1 MTNASSVRGS
11 CLSLVILAV
20 AASAATAQTAPL
32 VCSVVSGLECDDSLN
47 CQPPL
52 RDPPPPTFIHV
63 DVEAGV
69 ITLLAPES
77 RRGEQTRV
85 GAVARQDGKTI
96 LSGAEGGRGWSMVL
110 SDEDLDMS
118 LTITDDG
125 TGFVAFGACIPEDQ
139 VTP

>member
-1 MTNASSVRGS
+1 MMNANSVRGS
-11 CLSLVILAV
+11 LTSIVILAL
-20 AASAATAQTAPL
+20 AAPAATAQSAPL

-47 CQPPL
+47 CQQPL

-63 DVEAGV
+63 DIDAGT

-85 GAVARQDGKTI
+85 GAVAQQDGKTI
-96 LSGAEGGRGWSMVL
+96 LSGAEAGRGWSMVL
-110 SDEDLDMS
+110 SDEDFDMS
-118 LTITDDG
+118 LTITEDG
-125 TGFVAFGACIPEDQ
+125 TGFIAFGACIPEDQ